1 MEGDREHHA
10 QYQYCPCGREVPN
23 TFTWREY
30 PANRLQV
37 QMMEAGQRQWR
48 SDTPGCSNRN
58 HLNNAGAALMPV
70 AVMRAIAAHLDLEAQ
85 IGGYEAADLQ
95 ATEIERGYGD
105 IATLLGTAARNVAIV
120 ANATAGFI
128 QAISSF
134 DFAPGEV
141 IITSRSDYTS
151 NQIQYLALQQRR
163 GVSIIHAADLPEGG
177 IDSDSVRDLL
187 KRHACRLVAVSWVPT
202 NSGLVQDVE
211 AVGRVCGDFD
221 VPYLVDACQAVGQ
234 IPIDV
239 KKLNCDYLSVTARK
253 FLRGPRG
260 IGFLYASDRALA
272 RGDYPLF
279 VDMRGARWVNAG
291 KFEIDPTARRFEDW
305 EFPYALVL
313 GLGEAVRYAL
323 EIGISVVQTSAWDL
337 ASYARSRLRAIPGLR
352 LFDRGRKQCAIVT
365 AALAGWTGGEI
376 VAELAKLGINT
387 SASLREYGILDFD
400 SKGVDSVVRISPHYY
415 NTREEIDQL
424 TAAMTDISAQGR

>member
-1 MEGDREHHA
+1 MMDAGLER
-10 QYQYCPCGREVPN
+10 
-23 TFTWREY
+23 WR
-30 PANRLQV
+30 L
-37 QMMEAGQRQWR
+37 
-48 SDTPGCSNRN
+48 DTPGCRNRI

-70 AVMRAIAAHLDLEAQ
+70 GVTGAMVTHLHLEAQ

-95 ATEIERGYGD
+95 AKEIERVYGD
-105 IATLLGTAARNVAIV
+105 IATLLATAARNVAIV

-151 NQIQYLALQQRR
+151 NQIQYLALQKPQ

-177 IDSDSVRDLL
+177 IDPDSVRALL
-187 KRHACRLVAVSWVPT
+187 NHHRCRLVAISWVPT

-211 AVGRVCGDFD
+211 SVGRICGEFD
-221 VPYLVDACQAVGQ
+221 VPYLIDACQAVGQ
-234 IPIDV
+234 IPTDV
-239 KKLNCDYLSVTARK
+239 QKLNCDYLSVTARK

-272 RGDYPLF
+272 RGDCPLF
-279 VDMRGARWVNAG
+279 VDMRGARWVKAG
-291 KFEIDPTARRFEDW
+291 EFEVDPTARRFEDW

-323 EIGISVVQTSAWDL
+323 EVGVSVAQTRAWIL
-337 ASYARSRLRAIPGLR
+337 AAYTRSQLRTIPGLR
-352 LFDRGRKQCAIVT
+352 LFDRGRRQCAIVT
-365 AALAGWTGGEI
+365 AALTGWTGGQLVE
-376 VAELAKLGINT
+376 ELAKLGINT
-387 SASLREYGILDFD
+387 SASLREFGILDFD
-400 SKGVDSVVRISPHYY
+400 AKGVDSVVRISPHYY
-415 NTREEIDQL
+415 NTHEEIDQL
-424 TAAMTDISAQGR
+424 AGALTDISAQNR